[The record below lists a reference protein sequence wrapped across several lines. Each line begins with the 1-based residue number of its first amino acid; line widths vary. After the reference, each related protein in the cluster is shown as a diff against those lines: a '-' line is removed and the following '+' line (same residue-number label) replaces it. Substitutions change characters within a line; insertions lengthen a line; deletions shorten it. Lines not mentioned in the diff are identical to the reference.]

1 MALKDSVHNRP
12 NSAALELWLQKVP
25 YAMFLGIK
33 AELCETDIL
42 FTLPEDKRF
51 VGNPSLPALH
61 GGVIGAFMEQAA
73 ALHLIANM
81 DNPTLPKII
90 NFSLD
95 YLRPAR
101 LRDTYA
107 KCLLS
112 RQGRFISHISI
123 TAWQENIDQPN
134 AIARAHFLT
143 PEHK

>member
-1 MALKDSVHNRP
+1 MAMEDDTHKKLS
-12 NSAALELWLQKVP
+12 SATLELWLQKVP
-25 YAMFLGIK
+25 YAVFLGIK
-33 AELCETDIL
+33 AELYEKDIL
-42 FTLPEDKRF
+42 FTLPEDKKF
-51 VGNPSLPALH
+51 IGNPSLPALH

-81 DNPTLPKII
+81 DNPTFPKII

-107 KCLLS
+107 KCTLS
-112 RQGRFISHISI
+112 RQGRFISNITI
-123 TAWQENIDQPN
+123 TAWQEHFDQPN

-143 PEHK
+143 PESN